1 MEIFS
6 DIKPYLILI
15 LGPYLTGLV
24 KMGDLTC
31 PICKLGNLTEDTMH
45 RHLELHHTYD
55 PNYDHLLCPICKKGY
70 PANQGGL
77 QVHFH
82 NKHGPETRREKK
94 HGPRGSITAFALVV
108 CRRESD
114 GKGPSINHVGN
125 FYGFLTPSSHMSAVF

>member
-1 MEIFS
+1 
-6 DIKPYLILI
+6 
-15 LGPYLTGLV
+15 
-24 KMGDLTC
+24 
-31 PICKLGNLTEDTMH
+31 MH

-114 GKGPSINHVGN
+114 GKGPSLNDVGN
-125 FYGFLTPSSHMSAVF
+125 FYGFLTPPSPMSAVF

>member
-1 MEIFS
+1 
-6 DIKPYLILI
+6 
-15 LGPYLTGLV
+15 
-24 KMGDLTC
+24 
-31 PICKLGNLTEDTMH
+31 MH

-114 GKGPSINHVGN
+114 GKGSSINYVGH
-125 FYGFLTPSSHMSAVF
+125 FSGFLIPPPPFPMSEVFLYYPSSILINF